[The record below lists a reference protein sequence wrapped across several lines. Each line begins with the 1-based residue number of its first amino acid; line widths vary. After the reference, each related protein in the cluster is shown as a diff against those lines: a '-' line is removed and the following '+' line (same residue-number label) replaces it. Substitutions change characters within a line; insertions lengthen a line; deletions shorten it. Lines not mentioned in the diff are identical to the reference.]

1 MMLDKLLD
9 PLYSEDEQL
18 TSDDIIAVNPD
29 IKHSDSF
36 VDNSLADYR
45 YARNNIRQV
54 IETGLNL
61 LEPLAQMAT
70 DLEQPRSM
78 ELVSKHLKLL
88 IDANKS
94 LIGIHQNIKNITTDN
109 GNLDDT
115 ETDDSIFSGTTADLI
130 NKLNMLIK

>member
-1 MMLDKLLD
+1 MLDKLLD